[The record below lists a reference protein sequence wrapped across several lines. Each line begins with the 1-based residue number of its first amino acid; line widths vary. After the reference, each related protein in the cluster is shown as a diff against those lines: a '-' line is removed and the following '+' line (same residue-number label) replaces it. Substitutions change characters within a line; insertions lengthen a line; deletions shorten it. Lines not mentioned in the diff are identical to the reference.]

1 MVDLNDK
8 ENLMINLNR
17 NTLMEILT
25 NDQNSVYKELNYF
38 DFMVYMILRTR
49 ETFCYDRQKIVRL
62 FEQLSYLTGD
72 VQSVQIQQIRH
83 EDITIRKLYN
93 IIFPDKPKDR
103 GYRIDQEKK
112 IKDSIC
118 KLLKCRLLFCCIM
131 NEENSDYQ
139 IISMS
144 DYENRCK
151 EKNFEN
157 KLFLFNVTYPSYTR
171 IPTISIETMAKYLR
185 KQNNIRDKGYY
196 FVLLC
201 CIYNRLGLNNNGT
214 ECFVPPYEIHY
225 FTPTRSGLRRTKW
238 NRIDDVLKSVGIV
251 HITRR
256 VIVEE
261 HFYITMQ
268 CFGTAGI
275 EKLESFAKYKC
286 QSKKLIT

>member
-112 IKDSIC
+112 IKESIC
-118 KLLKCRLLFCCIM
+118 K
-131 NEENSDYQ
+131 
-139 IISMS
+139 
-144 DYENRCK
+144 
-151 EKNFEN
+151 
-157 KLFLFNVTYPSYTR
+157 
-171 IPTISIETMAKYLR
+171 
-185 KQNNIRDKGYY
+185 
-196 FVLLC
+196 
-201 CIYNRLGLNNNGT
+201 
-214 ECFVPPYEIHY
+214 
-225 FTPTRSGLRRTKW
+225 
-238 NRIDDVLKSVGIV
+238 
-251 HITRR
+251 
-256 VIVEE
+256 
-261 HFYITMQ
+261 
-268 CFGTAGI
+268 
-275 EKLESFAKYKC
+275 
-286 QSKKLIT
+286 